1 MINKAILMGR
11 LTKAPETTV
20 TTSGTNVSRFTL
32 AVNRRFNR
40 NETDFIPVVAFGKTA
55 EFCSKYFD
63 KGTMAIVIG
72 SIQVRSFETDGQR
85 RYATEIIADEVNFG
99 ESKKDASQSPAEGS
113 ASAEELGFGRIS
125 DDDSLPF

>member
-1 MINKAILMGR
+1 MLNKVVLMGR
-11 LTKAPETTV
+11 LTKTPETTV

-32 AVNRRFNR
+32 AINRRFNR

-99 ESKKDASQSPAEGS
+99 ESKKDASQSNTEP

>member
-20 TTSGTNVSRFTL
+20 TTSGTSVTRFTI
-32 AVNRRFNR
+32 AINRRFNR

-99 ESKKDASQSPAEGS
+99 ESKKDSSQSNES

>member
-20 TTSGTNVSRFTL
+20 TTSGTNVTRFTI
-32 AVNRRFNR
+32 AINRRFNR

-72 SIQVRSFETDGQR
+72 SIQVRSFGTDGQR

-99 ESKKDASQSPAEGS
+99 ESKKDASQSNES
-113 ASAEELGFGRIS
+113 ASAEELGFGQIS